1 MDKPRDVLT
10 VRNPFRAKF
19 MREAFD
25 NMVTAYNTRSPLL
38 FLADGTPHRGN
49 SWAGMFWRG
58 YEGSQIGAWDRA
70 SKQSGSYPVWRAG
83 AEVRAALARDTGA
96 TTRGESE

>member
-1 MDKPRDVLT
+1 MDVLA
-10 VRNPFRAKF
+10 VRNPFRATF

-25 NMVTAYNTRSPLL
+25 NMVVAYNSRSPLL

-58 YEGSQIGAWDRA
+58 FEGSQVGVWDRA
-70 SKQSGSYPVWRAG
+70 SKQNGSYPVWRAG
-83 AEVRAALARDTGA
+83 LAVRATIARVGGA
-96 TTRGESE
+96 

>member
-1 MDKPRDVLT
+1 MSERAEVIE

-25 NMVTAYNTRSPLL
+25 NMVGAYNCRSPLL
-38 FLADGTPHRGN
+38 FGPDGNPHRGN

-58 YEGSQIGAWDRA
+58 HEGSQIGVWDRA
-70 SKQSGSYPVWRAG
+70 SKQNGSYPVWRAG
-83 AEVRAALARDTGA
+83 QAVRAALSK
-96 TTRGESE
+96 EPKP

>member
-1 MDKPRDVLT
+1 MNEGIDVLA

-25 NMVTAYNTRSPLL
+25 NMVDAYSSRSPLL
-38 FLADGTPHRGN
+38 FAPDGKPHRGN

-58 YEGSQIGAWDRA
+58 YEGSQVGVWDRA
-70 SKQSGSYPVWRAG
+70 SKQNGSYPVWRAG
-83 AEVRAALARDTGA
+83 KEVRAALARVGGA
-96 TTRGESE
+96 K